1 MSISKRPAVALAAV
15 MLVAAVLAGCA
26 LQQPLPTAP
35 TSRLFAR
42 GLNDIAEYYIAP
54 TSSRLLA
61 IDGAE
66 QLPSLDRQI
75 SVAESPGPGSE
86 IDIVLDYGK
95 RQVAALPEPD
105 GGDPHAWGALL
116 GRLVADTRAVSPTVA
131 TLPKDRVDTAVFTGI
146 ASGLDRFSRYASLQ
160 AARDQRAERDGFGGI
175 GVTVEDAAGA
185 FRVTA
190 VEAGGPAYSA
200 GIRPGDRIVAIDG
213 QPTGDR
219 SELDVVRRLRG
230 PVASTVEVA
239 ILRHGGVMR
248 DLSIRRTLIVLPTV
262 RMTRVGGIA
271 VFRISSF
278 NQDTTHEFVHYLE
291 TALEPGQPTLSGIV
305 LDLRNDPGGL
315 LDQAV
320 SLADMFIPGG
330 PIVATTG
337 RHPASRQLFEAS
349 GDSPASR
356 LPVVVLI
363 NGASASAAEVVAA
376 ALQDTGRAVV
386 VGSSSYGKG
395 TVQTVIR
402 LPNGGELTLTWALL
416 LAPSGY
422 LLNQHGVVPTLCTSD
437 LGNGDGAL
445 RIALERAN
453 ALALPPLTQEPRASL
468 SEAEWAK
475 LRRSCPARLG
485 DPPIDMTVAE
495 SLLADTQLF
504 AQAVHVLAARTPK
517 LAAAKSAA
525 SGPRLTGASGSLL
538 SGTRSP

>member
-1 MSISKRPAVALAAV
+1 MPISKRRAVALAAAV
-15 MLVAAVLAGCA
+15 FVAVAMLDGCA
-26 LQQPLPTAP
+26 GQQPLPTDP

-42 GLNDIAEYYIAP
+42 GLDDIAEYYIAP

-66 QLPSLDRQI
+66 RLPSLDRRV

-86 IDIVLDYGK
+86 TDIVLDYGK
-95 RQVAALPEPD
+95 REVAALLEPD
-105 GGDPHAWGALL
+105 GDDPHAWGALL

-131 TLPKDRVDTAVFTGI
+131 ALPEDSVDTAVFSGI
-146 ASGLDRFSRYASLQ
+146 ASGLDRFSRYSSPQ
-160 AARDQRAERDGFGGI
+160 AARDQRAVRDGFGGI
-175 GVTVEDAAGA
+175 GLTVEDAAGA
-185 FRVTA
+185 FHVTA
-190 VEAGGPAYSA
+190 VDPGGPADRA
-200 GIRPGDRIVAIDG
+200 GIRPGDRVVAIDG
-213 QPTGDR
+213 EPTRGR

-239 ILRHGGVMR
+239 ILRPGGVVR
-248 DLSIRRTLIVLPTV
+248 DLPIQRTLIVLPTV
-262 RMTRVGGIA
+262 RMTRAGSIA

-278 NQDTTHEFVHYLE
+278 NQGTTQEFVHDLE
-291 TALEPGQPTLSGIV
+291 TTFKPGQPTLSGIV

-320 SLADMFIPGG
+320 SLADVFIPSG
-330 PIVATTG
+330 PIIATTG

-349 GDSPASR
+349 GDSPAPR
-356 LPVVVLI
+356 LPVVILI

-402 LPNGGELTLTWALL
+402 LPNGGGLTLTWALL

-422 LLNQHGVVPTLCTSD
+422 LLNRHGVVPTLCTSD
-437 LGNGDGAL
+437 LGNGDSAL
-445 RIALERAN
+445 SIALERAN

-468 SEAEWAK
+468 SEAEWEK
-475 LRRSCPARLG
+475 LRRSCPERLG

-495 SLLADTQLF
+495 SLVADPQLF
-504 AQAVHVLAARTPK
+504 AQAVHVLVRTPK
-517 LAAAKSAA
+517 LAAAGSAA

-538 SGTRSP
+538 SGTRAP